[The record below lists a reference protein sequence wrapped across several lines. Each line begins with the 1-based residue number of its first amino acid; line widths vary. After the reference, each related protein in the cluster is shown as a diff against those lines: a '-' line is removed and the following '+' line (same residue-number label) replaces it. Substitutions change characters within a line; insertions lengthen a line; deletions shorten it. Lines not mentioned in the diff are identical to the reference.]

1 MTAIFVHKKNPKKV
15 QFIDNEDLDQVPD
28 SLDENLLV
36 EVRWMNKLKEILE
49 HKNSLYS
56 QAHQK
61 YIQFYN
67 NI

>member
-1 MTAIFVHKKNPKKV
+1 VTAIFVHKKNTKKV
-15 QFIDNEDLDQVPD
+15 QFVDNEDLDQVPD

-49 HKNSLYS
+49 QKKSLYT
-56 QAHQK
+56 QTHQK